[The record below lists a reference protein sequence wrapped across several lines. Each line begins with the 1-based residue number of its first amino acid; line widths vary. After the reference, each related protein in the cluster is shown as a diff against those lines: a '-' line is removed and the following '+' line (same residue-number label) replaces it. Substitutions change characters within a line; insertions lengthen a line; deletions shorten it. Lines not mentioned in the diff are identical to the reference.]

1 MPSVLRYQDSAG
13 GQLGVTSS
21 GSKSVINTTVFAN
34 SKEIIVDGD
43 IVKPHGSSP
52 HNAATI
58 IAGSNNVF
66 IGNVAVANSGDL
78 ATCGDTGSSDSN
90 VHVGD

>member
-1 MPSVLRYQDSAG
+1 MPSVLRYEDTAG
-13 GQLGVTSS
+13 GALGKKNGTKTVA
-21 GSKSVINTTVFAN
+21 NTTVLAN

-43 IVKPHGSSP
+43 DVENHGSSP

-66 IGNVAVANSGDL
+66 IGGVAVANSGDV
-78 ATCGDTGSSDSN
+78 ASCTDVSSSSSN

>member
-13 GQLGVTSS
+13 GQLGVTAS

-34 SKEIIVDGD
+34 SKEIIVNGD

-58 IAGSNNVF
+58 TADSNNVF
-66 IGNVAVANSGDL
+66 IGGVAVANSGDL
-78 ATCGDTGSSDSN
+78 ATCGHPGSSDSN